1 MDNMGWYDLE
11 TKEWKFL
18 CDITFIASMLPPS
31 GGRNSVTMRYLR
43 HYQLLYV
50 EPFEGDSLVRI
61 FSNVLE
67 WYYAAAQPNP
77 LSKAITNLRD
87 SVVSSTIE
95 VYKQIQTCKEL
106 LPTPAKSHYI
116 YNLRD
121 ISKVFQGISKAN
133 IKSFKDDNDFIKLW
147 AHECQ
152 RVFQDR
158 LINQEDQ
165 MTFDKIL
172 KDIVLNHFR
181 KEWSSVV
188 TLEPLLWAS
197 FVPTIYPDGDT
208 TKRAYSD
215 IYCELTDR
223 EALKNTCQE

>member
-158 LINQEDQ
+158 LIN
-165 MTFDKIL
+165 
-172 KDIVLNHFR
+172 
-181 KEWSSVV
+181 
-188 TLEPLLWAS
+188 
-197 FVPTIYPDGDT
+197 
-208 TKRAYSD
+208 
-215 IYCELTDR
+215 
-223 EALKNTCQE
+223 